1 MLFIDLSILKKI
13 RKMYNLCTKKE
24 NKILQ
29 YEAKWNSGGIKR
41 PFPEPPQWK

>member
-1 MLFIDLSILKKI
+1 MYVPKK
-13 RKMYNLCTKKE
+13 

-41 PFPEPPQWK
+41 PFPNLPQWK